1 MPDGDRVVLE
11 VPFQA
16 DSLTSAQAIKRAEKD
31 GDFKLTLFC
40 GFKEFLDFGTIVKAA
55 DEWGGFRAIHLC
67 FKKNA

>member
-11 VPFQA
+11 VDGIPFQA
-16 DSLTSAQAIKRAEKD
+16 DGLASAQTIKRSEKD
-31 GDFKLTLFC
+31 GDFPFC

-55 DEWGGFRAIHLC
+55 DKRGGFGAIHLC